1 MSFFQ
6 GDHTTGIAA
15 LGSNISRRA
24 PRVRLLLLLLLLL
37 VLLRFAVNFPLLNK
51 LFMAFMPK
59 IFGQTE
65 QQQAREREREV
76 ERKSTSRMKDDDE

>member
-6 GDHTTGIAA
+6 GDHTTAIAA

-65 QQQAREREREV
+65 QQQAREREGG

>member
-15 LGSNISRRA
+15 LGSNISRRDPPSQA
-24 PRVRLLLLLLLLL
+24 AAAACVAT
-37 VLLRFAVNFPLLNK
+37 VGCLLRFAVNFPLLNK

-65 QQQAREREREV
+65 QQQERERGE
-76 ERKSTSRMKDDDE
+76 EHKPDEG

>member
-15 LGSNISRRA
+15 LGNNISRRA
-24 PRVRLLLLLLLLL
+24 PRVRLLLLLLL

-65 QQQAREREREV
+65 QQQARENEKERE
-76 ERKSTSRMKDDDE
+76 EEHKPDEG

>member
-1 MSFFQ
+1 MCLFFR
-6 GDHTTGIAA
+6 GTITAA

-24 PRVRLLLLLLLLL
+24 PRVRLLLLLLL

-65 QQQAREREREV
+65 QQQARENEKERE
-76 ERKSTSRMKDDDE
+76 EEHKPDEG